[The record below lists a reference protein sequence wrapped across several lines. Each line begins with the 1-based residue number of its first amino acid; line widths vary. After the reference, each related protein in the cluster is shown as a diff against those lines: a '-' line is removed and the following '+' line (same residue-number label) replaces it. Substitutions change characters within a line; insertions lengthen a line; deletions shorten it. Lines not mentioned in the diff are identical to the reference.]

1 MRQKLGE
8 KIRLSVLDDRHNS
21 PKKVSKFQ
29 NEFMK
34 SSFLPKYE
42 PKNCKDFC
50 SVSHYVHYRAAILGS
65 YFGRKD
71 DFINSF

>member
-8 KIRLSVLDDRHNS
+8 KITLSVLDDRHNS

-34 SSFLPKYE
+34 KSFLPRYE
-42 PKNCKDFC
+42 PNVVRI
-50 SVSHYVHYRAAILGS
+50 SGS
-65 YFGRKD
+65 YFKEIGRETMT
-71 DFINSF
+71 S